1 MVNLLAATRSTAR
14 VAATSG
20 VVTANRACLRVSP
33 ASAVASVPG
42 WGEAFVDGEEVV
54 VGLGLGLGL
63 ALRVSASPNPS
74 PSPIPSPNH
83 YPSPSPK
90 PSPRPHQ
97 VVVPIGSLLYDQPR
111 HILIVGVGSPNP
123 NPNPNPNRTALTL
136 TQP

>member
-63 ALRVSASPNPS
+63 TLTLALTTTP
-74 PSPIPSPNH
+74 
-83 YPSPSPK
+83 
-90 PSPRPHQ
+90 
-97 VVVPIGSLLYDQPR
+97 
-111 HILIVGVGSPNP
+111 
-123 NPNPNPNRTALTL
+123 ALTL
-136 TQP
+136 SLVLTLTRWSCRSARCSTTSRVKSSSSAQTERRRAHSRSPAG

>member
-54 VGLGLGLGL
+54 VGLGLGL

-74 PSPIPSPNH
+74 PSP
-83 YPSPSPK
+83 
-90 PSPRPHQ
+90 
-97 VVVPIGSLLYDQPR
+97 
-111 HILIVGVGSPNP
+111 NP
-123 NPNPNPNRTALTL
+123 NPNHPNAGLDRWPAPPPHRAARAARAG
-136 TQP
+136 

>member
-54 VGLGLGLGL
+54 VGLGLGL

-74 PSPIPSPNH
+74 PSP
-83 YPSPSPK
+83 
-90 PSPRPHQ
+90 
-97 VVVPIGSLLYDQPR
+97 SL
-111 HILIVGVGSPNP
+111 
-123 NPNPNPNRTALTL
+123 ALTL
-136 TQP
+136 SQAAWPGTACSWACSA